1 VRTAYVGDGGA
12 AHAAKGQVFVD
23 MSTAG
28 PEVSKEIATR
38 LGAAGAQYVDA
49 PVLGSIP
56 AVEAGELVI
65 LAAGDRQAIERAAPV
80 LQALGEIRRVGGLGS
95 AASLKLVANTMI
107 AGVTALAA
115 ELLAAGASA
124 GLNDDDVFFVLS
136 RISPY
141 LNTRRAGL
149 VDHGY
154 EPVTF
159 ALRDAAKDLRL
170 ATEPYKNIGAT
181 TPPAMRTK
189 DLYERAAQRAGD
201 LDMSAIASLHETRP
215 VD

>member
-49 PVLGSIP
+49 PGLGSIP
-56 AVEAGELVI
+56 AVEAG
-65 LAAGDRQAIERAAPV
+65 APV